1 MKKIFSFLLLTF
13 STFVLAQTA
22 NDAAFTVAEGA
33 TYTGNLT
40 GESAQSFTVSATPK
54 NGTVTIQN
62 NGSFTYVHNG
72 AESTTD
78 SFTFTVS
85 DSNNTSSS
93 AATVTITVTPVNDV
107 PTVTATAT
115 KTINEGET
123 VTLVVSGTDTE
134 GATLVYEVTTPPT
147 EGTFLINKSTGSGTY
162 VHGGG
167 EASSDKIV
175 VKVKES
181 DYNASFSSQTITITV
196 TGIND
201 APIAPDLTIAVSEG
215 GTSQPYSFGAYD
227 AEISSTSTINNDATG
242 NNTAGS
248 LTYSITGQG
257 LYGKATAGTDGTVT
271 YVHAGSENNKDTFS
285 YSVSDGTLTS
295 SGEVTVNVTPTND
308 APSGVADTY
317 FVHKTGSIQIPAETG
332 LLRNDIDLDSDFG
345 SLQVLA
351 GQTSAKYGDV
361 NLSPDGS
368 FVYTTSTT
376 TTISDNTT
384 SDTFTYV
391 VYDGEFNSSE
401 TTVTIEFTNLYGA
414 NHFYST
420 TEGGTLQVVD
430 SLGVLKSAYESNN
443 LALTAVVDTKPSH
456 GTVEIGTNGSFN
468 YVHDGS
474 ENRIDSFTY
483 KVQNA
488 NEDESKPSF
497 VIIKNTNVND
507 APTSSGSKIT
517 VAEGGSVIF
526 TPSYVDTDTSL
537 SDMVFEVP
545 TSTTN
550 GIIYPSEIGNQFI
563 YKHNGGETSTDV
575 FAYTVYD
582 GIADKLTDLTANI
595 TITSVNDAP
604 VANEQSVTVSEGAQ
618 DVPITFTGTD
628 AESDALTYK
637 LVTQPANGNV
647 SVSSTG
653 TFTYTH
659 DGVQVDNDSFLIVA
673 NDGSSDSAQTQ
684 ISITVNL
691 VDDKPVVSPLS
702 LSIAEGA
709 STTFNL
715 GNNISDEEGASLSLA
730 ITQLPSDGVLTYGGA
745 QISSGDLPKTFSG
758 DLIYTHNGGESKS
771 DVFQFQ
777 AYTGN
782 SIPVNSEGALD
793 ASSSALSEIGKV
805 KVSFSSV
812 NDAPVIGDL
821 TIAVDQFDET
831 SFVVPATDAETED
844 LTYNIS
850 SEPSK
855 GSLLSNG
862 GNSYTYFNASST
874 DLTGSS
880 ETDSFT
886 IEVSDGDLTVS
897 KAYTIT
903 VNGINEDL
911 PQVILTSSSNTMTE
925 TTGGSAATQT
935 ITATLVSNDF
945 FSDRRD
951 MDAVSVAK
959 GSTNSQGYVYLG
971 EYGGHYY
978 YLHKEHKS
986 WGDAKN
992 AALTRGGYLVALET
1006 QAEMNAVKALMNDI
1020 NEMNWI
1026 WLGLSYNIELSGSN
1040 ITTNKWKWSNGASLE
1055 DNSTLWQ
1062 DNNTWDSSNDGTY
1075 LNVSKGSWYPNQTN
1089 TRNGVSNIGYMNNGY
1104 ENNNFWYIV
1113 EYDNALTA
1121 AQNITFTV
1129 DAASSST
1136 AVKDT
1141 DFSLSATSLTI
1152 ASGSS
1157 GTSFVVTEIQ
1167 DSVGENNETIV
1178 LEASNV
1184 SSNAR
1189 LKNSQKSITIEL
1201 LDNENT
1207 TVGISANSTNVNEAS
1222 GSVTLT
1228 ATLGKT
1234 RPTDTDI
1241 TLNFSGTATIDEDY
1255 ATNDDVYFTTIA
1267 TSFSNAEGAVQ
1278 ATNGDYYVAQERTL
1292 FKVTSDGTKTII
1304 SGDGNWGNH
1313 STEAQGAS
1321 QAKFR
1326 NIGKMVIDK
1335 ASAYSFGARDGDSS
1349 TAPQDV
1355 IYFYDETIIRKLDL
1369 GNNIMYYITGSSDY
1383 SQNFVNGSFVE
1394 ARFNQ
1399 IRDITLSNDGN
1410 KLYVIDRNGIR
1421 TIDLANE
1428 TVSTLAGQND
1438 WGYQDGSLSSAQFEG
1453 PEGLAMDSYGDLFVR
1468 QYGKIRKIDIDGDS
1482 VTTVLENDWHA
1493 GDLIIDPNNNIYYAG
1508 RDNNQI
1514 YLLTGGVSETSGAKP
1529 LTGLG
1534 ELSLIVDSSA
1544 DPGTVDGLKGVAKIE
1559 SPAEIFYDGSGLVFV
1574 QSKSSNGSLRKID
1587 FATKLRIPKG
1597 QTTGT
1602 FTFDVT
1608 DDTSYENDETIQVK
1622 ISSAPLLTFDS
1633 AVVQE
1638 TITINGSDSS
1648 LAGYDAKP
1656 QVQLT
1661 SAKTSISESGSNNS
1675 TILTFQ
1681 LGDASE
1687 SGARL
1692 DMSPGLKKDYEY
1704 LGSIGTHKYYMSY
1717 DHESWTRANE
1727 IASSAGGY
1735 LLVLDDAP
1743 ENTWVNSNIPDD
1755 YRWNS
1760 FWMGYHDS
1768 VNEGDFQWVNGSDS
1782 SYTNWNNGEP
1792 NNAGGED
1799 YVELLNN
1806 GRWNDLPNNHHR
1818 RFIIEFSGTVSSLPT
1833 QITYTVTG
1841 DTAEFNYPTV
1851 APITI
1856 AAGETTATV
1865 TVAANADTDDEGAD
1879 AITYTITSAGSNG
1892 TVGAKDAVTVS
1903 IDDDDNPSV
1912 TLAAPSDTSF
1922 NEKNGT
1928 LAISATIDNI
1938 KPFATSLGLT
1948 INGGGSDTAV
1958 LGDDYEIAELSSV
1971 TTFAGS
1977 GISGYTDETG
1987 ASAQFDQPS
1996 GMTLDSS
2003 GNLYVADREN
2013 QVIRKITPSG
2023 VVTTFA
2029 GNGEWAHDRE
2039 EGPKLEVGI
2048 TNPRALAF
2056 DSNGNLYVG
2065 ENGRNRISK
2074 IDTNGNVT
2082 HVIGQGDHGD
2092 SDGDK
2097 TQAQFNWIS
2106 GMVFDSAGNLFVA
2119 DAGAGKVK
2127 KITFAAGTGRRN
2139 FHNLCWNWKL
2149 GLQ

>member
-1 MKKIFSFLLLTF
+1 M
-13 STFVLAQTA
+13 
-22 NDAAFTVAEGA
+22 
-33 TYTGNLT
+33 
-40 GESAQSFTVSATPK
+40 
-54 NGTVTIQN
+54 
-62 NGSFTYVHNG
+62 
-72 AESTTD
+72 
-78 SFTFTVS
+78 
-85 DSNNTSSS
+85 
-93 AATVTITVTPVNDV
+93 
-107 PTVTATAT
+107 
-115 KTINEGET
+115 
-123 VTLVVSGTDTE
+123 
-134 GATLVYEVTTPPT
+134 
-147 EGTFLINKSTGSGTY
+147 
-162 VHGGG
+162 
-167 EASSDKIV
+167 
-175 VKVKES
+175 
-181 DYNASFSSQTITITV
+181 
-196 TGIND
+196 
-201 APIAPDLTIAVSEG
+201 
-215 GTSQPYSFGAYD
+215 
-227 AEISSTSTINNDATG
+227 
-242 NNTAGS
+242 
-248 LTYSITGQG
+248 
-257 LYGKATAGTDGTVT
+257 
-271 YVHAGSENNKDTFS
+271 
-285 YSVSDGTLTS
+285 
-295 SGEVTVNVTPTND
+295 
-308 APSGVADTY
+308 
-317 FVHKTGSIQIPAETG
+317 
-332 LLRNDIDLDSDFG
+332 
-345 SLQVLA
+345 
-351 GQTSAKYGDV
+351 
-361 NLSPDGS
+361 
-368 FVYTTSTT
+368 
-376 TTISDNTT
+376 
-384 SDTFTYV
+384 
-391 VYDGEFNSSE
+391 
-401 TTVTIEFTNLYGA
+401 
-414 NHFYST
+414 
-420 TEGGTLQVVD
+420 
-430 SLGVLKSAYESNN
+430 
-443 LALTAVVDTKPSH
+443 
-456 GTVEIGTNGSFN
+456 
-468 YVHDGS
+468 
-474 ENRIDSFTY
+474 
-483 KVQNA
+483 
-488 NEDESKPSF
+488 
-497 VIIKNTNVND
+497 
-507 APTSSGSKIT
+507 
-517 VAEGGSVIF
+517 
-526 TPSYVDTDTSL
+526 
-537 SDMVFEVP
+537 
-545 TSTTN
+545 
-550 GIIYPSEIGNQFI
+550 
-563 YKHNGGETSTDV
+563 
-575 FAYTVYD
+575 
-582 GIADKLTDLTANI
+582 
-595 TITSVNDAP
+595 
-604 VANEQSVTVSEGAQ
+604 
-618 DVPITFTGTD
+618 
-628 AESDALTYK
+628 
-637 LVTQPANGNV
+637 
-647 SVSSTG
+647 
-653 TFTYTH
+653 
-659 DGVQVDNDSFLIVA
+659 DNDSFLIVA

-951 MDAVSVAK
+951 MDAVPVAK

-992 AALTRGGYLVALET
+992 LALTRGGYLVALET

-1075 LNVSKGSWYPNQTN
+1075 LNVSKGSWYPKQTN
-1089 TRNGVSNIGYMNNGY
+1089 SRNGVSNIGYMDNQNND
-1104 ENNNFWYIV
+1104 NNHFWYIV

-1121 AQNITFTV
+1121 TQNITFTV
-1129 DAASSST
+1129 DSASSST

-1335 ASAYSFGARDGDSS
+1335 ASAYSFGGRDGDSS

-1661 SAKTSISESGSNNS
+1661 SAKTSI
-1675 TILTFQ
+1675 F
-1681 LGDASE
+1681 
-1687 SGARL
+1687 
-1692 DMSPGLKKDYEY
+1692 
-1704 LGSIGTHKYYMSY
+1704 
-1717 DHESWTRANE
+1717 
-1727 IASSAGGY
+1727 
-1735 LLVLDDAP
+1735 
-1743 ENTWVNSNIPDD
+1743 
-1755 YRWNS
+1755 
-1760 FWMGYHDS
+1760 
-1768 VNEGDFQWVNGSDS
+1768 
-1782 SYTNWNNGEP
+1782 
-1792 NNAGGED
+1792 
-1799 YVELLNN
+1799 
-1806 GRWNDLPNNHHR
+1806 
-1818 RFIIEFSGTVSSLPT
+1818 
-1833 QITYTVTG
+1833 
-1841 DTAEFNYPTV
+1841 
-1851 APITI
+1851 
-1856 AAGETTATV
+1856 
-1865 TVAANADTDDEGAD
+1865 
-1879 AITYTITSAGSNG
+1879 
-1892 TVGAKDAVTVS
+1892 
-1903 IDDDDNPSV
+1903 
-1912 TLAAPSDTSF
+1912 
-1922 NEKNGT
+1922 
-1928 LAISATIDNI
+1928 
-1938 KPFATSLGLT
+1938 
-1948 INGGGSDTAV
+1948 
-1958 LGDDYEIAELSSV
+1958 
-1971 TTFAGS
+1971 
-1977 GISGYTDETG
+1977 
-1987 ASAQFDQPS
+1987 
-1996 GMTLDSS
+1996 
-2003 GNLYVADREN
+2003 
-2013 QVIRKITPSG
+2013 
-2023 VVTTFA
+2023 
-2029 GNGEWAHDRE
+2029 
-2039 EGPKLEVGI
+2039 
-2048 TNPRALAF
+2048 
-2056 DSNGNLYVG
+2056 
-2065 ENGRNRISK
+2065 
-2074 IDTNGNVT
+2074 
-2082 HVIGQGDHGD
+2082 
-2092 SDGDK
+2092 
-2097 TQAQFNWIS
+2097 
-2106 GMVFDSAGNLFVA
+2106 
-2119 DAGAGKVK
+2119 
-2127 KITFAAGTGRRN
+2127 
-2139 FHNLCWNWKL
+2139 
-2149 GLQ
+2149 